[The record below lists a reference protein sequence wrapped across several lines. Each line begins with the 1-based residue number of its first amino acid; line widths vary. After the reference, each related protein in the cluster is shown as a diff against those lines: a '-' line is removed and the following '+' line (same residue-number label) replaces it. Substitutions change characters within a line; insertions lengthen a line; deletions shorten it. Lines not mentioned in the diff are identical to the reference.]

1 MRRQMELRE
10 VERRLMAQI
19 GMVPGSV
26 PEANKMIEEL
36 LAGATTGKAA
46 AVHQP
51 RGP

>member
-1 MRRQMELRE
+1 MELRE

-26 PEANKMIEEL
+26 PEANALIEQL
-36 LAGATTGKAA
+36 LAGTIGKAA
-46 AVHQP
+46 AHQP